1 MARLIDLTNED
12 IDSQYNLD
20 GYDCYD
26 AKGDKFGD
34 IDGVI
39 ADADTMQPRYLVVDM
54 SGWFNTDRYVVPTG
68 EVDRI
73 DENGRKI
80 YFKSLTKDQLKNG
93 AYPEYNDEWLANNE
107 QDRFNRFEQD
117 YARAYQPAQRTPTNG
132 QPMTNETMYQPA
144 EGAQRLRLL
153 HEHLRANK
161 ERYQA
166 GTVRL
171 SKRVTEHP
179 ETVNVPVTEERVV
192 LERRPLE
199 GEARPGEIG
208 DAETQ
213 QTINVPVKGEKVN
226 VQKEVHGEEVV
237 ARKEQTQRTER
248 VQDTVRRE
256 ELVTD
261 GDKNL
266 MTESER
272 RDGPTRATTN
282 PMPGREGPRPDTE
295 METADERAERERR
308 DYVPDTARPID
319 QQTRQQTGMPRQT

>member
-1 MARLIDLTNED
+1 MARLIDLTNQD
-12 IDSQYNLD
+12 IDTQYNFD

-26 AKGDKFGD
+26 ATGDKFGD

-54 SGWFNTDRYVVPTG
+54 KGWFNTDRYVVPIG

-73 DENGRKI
+73 DDDNHKI
-80 YFKSLTKDQLKNG
+80 YFRSLTKDQLKNG
-93 AYPEYNDEWLANNE
+93 AYPKYSDEWLANNQ
-107 QDRFNRFEQD
+107 QDQFNRFEQE
-117 YARAYQPAQRTPTNG
+117 YTRAYAPEQRTQTTG
-132 QPMTNETMYQPA
+132 QPMTNEAMYQPA

-166 GTVRL
+166 GSVRL

-199 GEARPGEIG
+199 GEARPGEMG
-208 DAETQ
+208 DAESQ
-213 QTINVPVKGEKVN
+213 RTIDVPVMGEKVN

-237 ARKEQTQRTER
+237 ARKEQTQRTEQA
-248 VQDTVRRE
+248 QDTVRRE

-261 GDKNL
+261 GDENL
-266 MTESER
+266 L
-272 RDGPTRATTN
+272 RDEQR
-282 PMPGREGPRPDTE
+282 
-295 METADERAERERR
+295 TAG
-308 DYVPDTARPID
+308 AR
-319 QQTRQQTGMPRQT
+319 G

>member
-12 IDSQYNLD
+12 IDAQYNFD

-26 AKGDKFGD
+26 ATGDHFGD

-39 ADADTMQPRYLVVDM
+39 ADADTMQPRYLVIDM
-54 SGWFNTDRYVVPTG
+54 KGWFNSDRYVVPIG

-73 DENGRKI
+73 DDQNHKI
-80 YFKSLTKDQLKNG
+80 YFASLTKDQLKNG

-107 QDRFNRFEQD
+107 QDRFNRFEQEYTHA
-117 YARAYQPAQRTPTNG
+117 YAPQQRVQTSG
-132 QPMTNETMYQPA
+132 RPMTAETMYQPA

-153 HEHLRANK
+153 QEHLRANK

-192 LERRPLE
+192 LERRPLT
-199 GEARPGEIG
+199 GEARPGEIR
-208 DAETQ
+208 DADTE
-213 QTINVPVKGEKVN
+213 QTIDVPVMGEKVN
-226 VQKEVHGEEVV
+226 VQKEVTGEEVV
-237 ARKEQTQRTER
+237 ARKERTQRTER

-261 GDKNL
+261 GDEKL
-266 MTESER
+266 MTDSER
-272 RDGPTRATTN
+272 TAGATRAAAS
-282 PMPGREGPRPDTE
+282 PIPGREGPRPDTE
-295 METADERAERERR
+295 AEAEREAEHTERR

-319 QQTRQQTGMPRQT
+319 QQTREQTGMPRQT